1 MSLVVV
7 TGRLIYVDIFSPVT
21 LQEILSMTLIKF
33 QLIPLTRR
41 QQTVYVMAR
50 AMKNLIDFSF
60 RSLLVESPSVK
71 LPSTSLQ

>member
-7 TGRLIYVDIFSPVT
+7 TGHLIYVDIFSPVT

-50 AMKNLIDFSF
+50 AKKNLIDFSF
-60 RSLLVESPSVK
+60 RSLLVD
-71 LPSTSLQ
+71 